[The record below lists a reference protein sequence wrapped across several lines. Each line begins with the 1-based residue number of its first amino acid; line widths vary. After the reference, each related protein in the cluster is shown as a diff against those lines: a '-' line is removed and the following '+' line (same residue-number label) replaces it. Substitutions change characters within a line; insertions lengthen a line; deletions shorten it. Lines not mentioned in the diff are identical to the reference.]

1 MSHPLCSSSLFK
13 RAMIAAPFFIEAS
26 DGVATYW

>member
-1 MSHPLCSSSLFK
+1 MSPPLYLTSLFK

-26 DGVATYW
+26 GGSETFW